1 VLTQNLLHSP
11 YFLITLCVLFW
22 SANFVIGRF
31 IKDDI
36 TPLELAFFR
45 WFFVFLIISPILI
58 VRYKNILNSLKENFK
73 ILTILAIL
81 GITAFNTLLYF
92 GLTVTTSTNALII
105 NSTVPIL
112 VLLMSYVILK
122 QKINL
127 YQTLGILLSTFGVV
141 FLMLKADISNIFT
154 LQFNQ
159 GDILVIIS
167 STTWALYSVLI
178 KFKPKDLND
187 FEYFA
192 IIVTIGLI
200 LLLPFYLSQGYSVQK
215 ELEVLKHNYS
225 IFLYVSIFASI
236 TSYYLWHYGIDKIGA
251 SKTAQ
256 FTHLMPVFGIILAS
270 IFLKE
275 TLETYHLLG
284 GVLIAFGIYLSL
296 FYKREMEVVE
306 TVNANKTLER
316 NK

>member
-1 VLTQNLLHSP
+1 MLNIKT

-45 WFFVFLIISPILI
+45 WFFVFLMIAPILI
-58 VRYKNILNSLKENFK
+58 IRHKNILNSIKQNFK
-73 ILTILAIL
+73 ILTVLAVL

-92 GLTVTTSTNALII
+92 GLTATTSTNALII

-112 VLLMSYVILK
+112 VLLMSHFILK

-127 YQTLGILLSTFGVV
+127 YQTVGILLSTFGVV
-141 FLMLKADISNIFT
+141 FLMLKADISNIFG
-154 LQFNQ
+154 LKFNQ

-167 STTWALYSVLI
+167 STAWALYSVLI

-192 IIVTIGLI
+192 TIVTIGLI
-200 LLLPFYLSQGYSVQK
+200 LLSPFYLYQGYSIQK
-215 ELEVLKHNYS
+215 ELEVLKHNYL

-256 FTHLMPVFGIILAS
+256 FTHLMPIFGIILAS

-275 TLETYHLLG
+275 TLEIYHLLG

-296 FYKREMEVVE
+296 FYKKNIEVVK
-306 TVNANKTLER
+306 TVNTNKTLER

>member
-1 VLTQNLLHSP
+1 MLNIKT

-31 IKDDI
+31 IIDDM

-45 WFFVFLIISPILI
+45 WFFVFLMIAPILI
-58 VRYKNILNSLKENFK
+58 IRHKNILHSLKENFK

-92 GLTVTTSTNALII
+92 GLATTTSTNALII

-112 VLLMSYVILK
+112 VLLMSYFILK
-122 QKINL
+122 QRINL
-127 YQTLGILLSTFGVV
+127 YQTTGIILSTFGVV
-141 FLMLKADISNIFT
+141 FLILKADILNIFT
-154 LQFNQ
+154 LEFNQ

-167 STTWALYSVLI
+167 SITWALYSVLI

-192 IIVTIGLI
+192 TIVTIGFI
-200 LLLPFYLSQGYSVQK
+200 LLLPLYLYQGYSIQK
-215 ELEVLKHNYS
+215 ELEVLKNNYL

-256 FTHLMPVFGIILAS
+256 FTHLMPIFGIILAS

-284 GVLIAFGIYLSL
+284 AILIALGIYLSL
-296 FYKREMEVVE
+296 FYKKDIEVV
-306 TVNANKTLER
+306 
-316 NK
+316 

>member
-1 VLTQNLLHSP
+1 MLNIKT

-31 IKDDI
+31 IIDDI

-45 WFFVFLIISPILI
+45 WFFVFLMIAPILI
-58 VRYKNILNSLKENFK
+58 IRHKNILHSLKHNFK

-92 GLTVTTSTNALII
+92 GLTATTSTNALII

-112 VLLMSYVILK
+112 VLLMSYFILK
-122 QKINL
+122 QRINL
-127 YQTLGILLSTFGVV
+127 YQTIGIILSTFGVL
-141 FLMLKADISNIFT
+141 FLILKADISNIFT
-154 LQFNQ
+154 LEFNQ

-167 STTWALYSVLI
+167 SIAWALYSVLI
-178 KFKPKDLND
+178 KFKPKGLND

-192 IIVTIGLI
+192 TIVTIGFI
-200 LLLPFYLSQGYSVQK
+200 LLLPFYLYQGYSIQK
-215 ELEVLKHNYS
+215 ELEVLKNNYL

-236 TSYYLWHYGIDKIGA
+236 ASYYLWHYGIDKIGA

-256 FTHLMPVFGIILAS
+256 FTHLMPIFGIILAS

-275 TLETYHLLG
+275 TLETYHILG
-284 GVLIAFGIYLSL
+284 AILIALGIYLSL
-296 FYKREMEVVE
+296 FYKKDIEV
-306 TVNANKTLER
+306 A
-316 NK
+316 